1 MNFEQALVVEFNT
14 ITELEN
20 KVFPLYATE
29 GIKPPFLIYVSS
41 EGEQVKTLDG
51 FTLFTEIACEL
62 HVVAYSYSQ
71 MKDLARKVMA
81 KVQNFL
87 GREIGDS
94 EVRIKSISY
103 DQPEEVYEEE
113 IKYYR
118 SSFDVRF
125 KI

>member
-29 GIKPPFLIYVSS
+29 GIKPPFLIYISS
-41 EGEQVKTLDG
+41 EGEKVQTLDG
-51 FTLFTEIACEL
+51 FTLSKEIKCEL
-62 HVVAYSYSQ
+62 HVLAYSYSQ
-71 MKDLARKVMA
+71 MKDLSRKVMIH
-81 KVQNFL
+81 VQNLL
-87 GREIGDS
+87 GRQIGNS
-94 EVRIKSISY
+94 EVKIKSLSY

-113 IKYYR
+113 VKYYR
-118 SSFDVRF
+118 SSFEVRF